1 MLTLGAVGDRACP
14 SGLGTVDE
22 RAGPGGM
29 ASGLVEPGSAA
40 NIPRL

>member
-1 MLTLGAVGDRACP
+1 MVG
-14 SGLGTVDE
+14 SVDE